1 MTAKLALISMT
12 AVAVVSDSLLHPF
25 YPQYFAE
32 VLGVTDP
39 RHVGLYVAACSLTV
53 LLSFPLWAR
62 LSLRVHPMR
71 LLLATQACTGLCA
84 LACSAARTLASFWLL
99 SLGMMVFKASYLL
112 IYPHLM
118 SRESKE
124 QHLGTISLL
133 AFVVYF
139 GNILA
144 ALLSGAVFELI
155 SPRSLFSGMAI
166 GDALQSLLCVWL
178 LALERT
184 SRPAPADVI
193 PKASPAPAPPA
204 ATLGFASR
212 LGLVMLVLYFSAYF
226 TEPFFSSYWEG
237 LSGTRSKIAA
247 GLVYALPGVAALAGL
262 IINQRRGSAEDT
274 GHSGVPRAV
283 GLAVVG
289 LGLEATAVPLLVLG
303 GRFLSGWALFQAMV
317 RLDALLFRASTPE
330 SYSVDFSKAN
340 AFQGL
345 GVLLAS
351 LGAGSLISVS
361 SPRATFLVAALGF
374 ALGLSLYCLFFRH
387 ELWRPRSAP
396 LPRSNIATKGIT

>member
-71 LLLATQACTGLCA
+71 LLLATQVCTGLCA
-84 LACSAARTLASFWLL
+84 LACSAAQTLVSFWAV

-178 LALERT
+178 LVLERA
-184 SRPAPADVI
+184 SRPAPGVI
-193 PKASPAPAPPA
+193 AGASPAPAPPT

-237 LSGTRSKIAA
+237 LSGTRSKIAT
-247 GLVYALPGVAALAGL
+247 GLVYALPGVAALLGL
-262 IINQRRGSAEDT
+262 IINQRRGSGEDT
-274 GHSGVPRAV
+274 GHSGVLPAV

-289 LGLEATAVPLLVLG
+289 LGLEATALPLLVLG

-317 RLDALLFRASTPE
+317 RLDSLLFRASTPE

-361 SPRATFLVAALGF
+361 SLRATFLVAALGF

-387 ELWRPRSAP
+387 ELWRPRTAP
-396 LPRSNIATKGIT
+396 LPRSNVATKGIT